1 MPPDGEQLLTIYAND
16 DGTLTVEAK
25 VANGHKG
32 YYYSL
37 YAANELSGPW
47 ATVEKMQAGY
57 EGDGLVY
64 ATADGEV
71 DLAITFD
78 PDEAKKFYKV
88 VVDKE
93 DPRND
98 D

>member
-1 MPPDGEQLLTIYAND
+1 MPPEGEQLLTIYSNA
-16 DGTLTVEAK
+16 DGSLTVEAK
-25 VANGHKG
+25 VANGYKG

-47 ATVEKMQAGY
+47 TTVEKAQSGY
-57 EGDGLVY
+57 KGTGLVQ
-64 ATADGEV
+64 ASADGEV

-78 PDEAKKFYKV
+78 PAEVKKFYKV

-93 DPRND
+93 NPAN
-98 D
+98 